1 MGNFQVVITDCDH
14 EDINIEENIFDQSQI
29 TYTLKN
35 CRTEQDVID
44 NCKGAAVFLNQYA
57 PITDSVMEQ
66 LPDLKLVIRYGV
78 GVNNI
83 DMQAATRRG
92 IQICNVPDYGM
103 HEVADHAL
111 ALMLALTRKITVMND
126 QVKRG
131 EWNYQHAIPIFR
143 HSEQTIGIIG
153 LGRIGTAFAHKV
165 HGLGCKVIA
174 YDPKNKNGSKDK
186 YIPDFVEMV
195 DFESLL
201 STSDVVSIHC
211 PLETAKNLIDAR
223 AMEKM
228 KSSAYLINV
237 SRGGIINE
245 TDLHQFLKDK
255 RIAGAAL
262 DVFQQE
268 PVGNDS
274 PLLEHENFLGT
285 PHMAWYSEQSAR
297 ELKRKVAEEAVRFL
311 ANEQVK
317 YPVNQL

>member
-1 MGNFQVVITDCDH
+1 MGDFRVVITDCDH
-14 EDINIEENIFDQSQI
+14 EDINIEEGIFNQSQI

-35 CRTEQDVID
+35 CKTEQDVID
-44 NCKGAAVFLNQYA
+44 NCKGAAVFINQYA
-57 PITDSVMEQ
+57 PITDNVMEQ

-83 DMQAATRRG
+83 DMQAATKRG

-111 ALMLALTRKITVMND
+111 ALMLALTRKITVMNH
-126 QVKRG
+126 QVKNG
-131 EWNYQHAIPIFR
+131 GWNYQYAIPVFR
-143 HSEQTIGIIG
+143 HSEQTVGIIG
-153 LGRIGTAFAHKV
+153 LGRIGTAFAYKV
-165 HGLGCKVIA
+165 HALGCKVIA
-174 YDPKNKNGSKDK
+174 YDPNSNENSGK

-201 STSDVVSIHC
+201 SNSDVVSIHC
-211 PLETAKNLIDAR
+211 PLETAKNLIDAK

-228 KSSAYLINV
+228 KSTSYLINV

-245 TDLHQFLKDK
+245 TDLHQFLIDK

-262 DVFQQE
+262 DVFQKE

-274 PLLEHENFLGT
+274 PLLEYENFLGT
-285 PHMAWYSEQSAR
+285 PHMAWYSEQSAQ

-311 ANEQVK
+311 AKEQVK